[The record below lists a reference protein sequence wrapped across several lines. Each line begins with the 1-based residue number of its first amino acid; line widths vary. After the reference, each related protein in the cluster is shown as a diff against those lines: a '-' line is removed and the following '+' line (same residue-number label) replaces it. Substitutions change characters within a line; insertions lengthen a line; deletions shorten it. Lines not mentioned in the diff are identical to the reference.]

1 MCETMTEEN
10 QKQKQETVVPTKIDE
25 EMKRSY
31 IDYSMSVIVG
41 RALPDVR
48 DGLKPVHRRV
58 LYGMY
63 ELSNTHDKPY
73 KKSARV
79 VGDVMGKYHPHG
91 DAAIYDTIVRMAQD
105 FSLRYPLVDGQGN
118 FGSVDGDSA
127 AHMRYT
133 EIRMEEIAEELLADL
148 DKETV
153 DFSPNFDETLKEP
166 TVLPAKLP
174 NLLIN
179 GSSGIAVGMATNIP
193 PHNLGEIVDG
203 TVALIDNPALEPVD
217 MLNYIKGPDFP
228 TGAFIY
234 GREGIKEAYLTGRG
248 SIRQRA
254 KAEIIEEGGKTSI
267 IVTEIP
273 YMVNKAKLI
282 ETIAELVKDKKIE
295 GISDLRDES
304 DRDGMRIVI
313 ELKRA
318 ANANVLL
325 NQLFKHTQMETT
337 FGVNNLSLVDNVPMT
352 LNLKDTIGYY
362 IKHRQEV
369 VTKRS
374 QFELKKAEA
383 REHILA
389 GLIIALTNIDD
400 FVRIIRASANP
411 DDARAA
417 LMEKYSLSEE
427 QAKAILEMRLSRLT
441 GLERQKIDDERSE
454 LMKEIE
460 HLKSVLASTQM
471 VLDIIKAE
479 LLALKEKYGDK
490 RRTLIVDSA
499 GEIVDEDL
507 IPVENMVVSITN
519 TGYIKR
525 MPVDTYRTQRRG
537 GVGIVG
543 METKEEDYVV
553 DVFVASTHD
562 NILFFSNKGKVYAL
576 KVYEIP
582 PAQSRQ
588 ARGKAII
595 NLINIEPGEAINAMM
610 PIKTF
615 DDQHYLIMCTR
626 EGTIKKTVLSA
637 YQNIRSTGIIAIG
650 LTEGDELI
658 SVKLTNGEQEVLIA
672 TRNGKINRFCEKE
685 VRDTGRPAQGV
696 IGIRLSENDKV
707 IGMEIVQPAQS
718 VLTICGNGFGKRT
731 PIEEYTPHHR
741 GGQGMISI
749 KTTLRNGPVVSVI
762 GVTDDEEIVVA
773 TKDAQMVRM
782 KAMEIPEIGRNTQGV
797 RVIKLRT
804 EDGVVAVA
812 KLVSEKK
819 EEEI

>member
-1 MCETMTEEN
+1 MTEEKQN
-10 QKQKQETVVPTKIDE
+10 QKQETVVLTKIDE

-63 ELSNTHDKPY
+63 ELSNTHDKAY

-153 DFSPNFDETLKEP
+153 DFAPNFDETLKEP

-193 PHNLGEIVDG
+193 PHNLGEVVDG
-203 TVALIDNPALEPVD
+203 TVALIDNPELEPVD

-254 KAEIIEEGGKTSI
+254 KAEITEEGGKTTI
-267 IVTEIP
+267 LVTEIP

-362 IKHRQEV
+362 IKHRREV

-400 FVRIIRASANP
+400 FVRIIRASANA

-417 LMEKYSLSEE
+417 LIEKYSLSEE

-460 HLKSVLASTQM
+460 HLKAVLASPQM
-471 VLDIIKAE
+471 VLDIIKTE
-479 LLALKEKYGDK
+479 LLALKEKYGNK

-672 TRNGKINRFCEKE
+672 TRNGKINRFLEKE

-707 IGMEIVQPAQS
+707 IGMEIVRPAQS

-762 GVTDDEEIVVA
+762 GVAGDEEIVVA

-782 KAMEIPEIGRNTQGV
+782 MVSEIPEIGRNTQGV

>member
-1 MCETMTEEN
+1 
-10 QKQKQETVVPTKIDE
+10 
-25 EMKRSY
+25 
-31 IDYSMSVIVG
+31 
-41 RALPDVR
+41 
-48 DGLKPVHRRV
+48 
-58 LYGMY
+58 
-63 ELSNTHDKPY
+63 
-73 KKSARV
+73 
-79 VGDVMGKYHPHG
+79 
-91 DAAIYDTIVRMAQD
+91 
-105 FSLRYPLVDGQGN
+105 
-118 FGSVDGDSA
+118 
-127 AHMRYT
+127 
-133 EIRMEEIAEELLADL
+133 
-148 DKETV
+148 
-153 DFSPNFDETLKEP
+153 
-166 TVLPAKLP
+166 
-174 NLLIN
+174 
-179 GSSGIAVGMATNIP
+179 
-193 PHNLGEIVDG
+193 
-203 TVALIDNPALEPVD
+203 
-217 MLNYIKGPDFP
+217 
-228 TGAFIY
+228 
-234 GREGIKEAYLTGRG
+234 
-248 SIRQRA
+248 
-254 KAEIIEEGGKTSI
+254 
-267 IVTEIP
+267 
-273 YMVNKAKLI
+273 
-282 ETIAELVKDKKIE
+282 
-295 GISDLRDES
+295 
-304 DRDGMRIVI
+304 
-313 ELKRA
+313 
-318 ANANVLL
+318 
-325 NQLFKHTQMETT
+325 
-337 FGVNNLSLVDNVPMT
+337 
-352 LNLKDTIGYY
+352 
-362 IKHRQEV
+362 
-369 VTKRS
+369 
-374 QFELKKAEA
+374 
-383 REHILA
+383 
-389 GLIIALTNIDD
+389 
-400 FVRIIRASANP
+400 
-411 DDARAA
+411 
-417 LMEKYSLSEE
+417 
-427 QAKAILEMRLSRLT
+427 MRLSRLT
-441 GLERQKIDDERSE
+441 GLERQKIDDERAE

-460 HLKSVLASTQM
+460 HLKAVLASAQM
-471 VLDIIKAE
+471 VLDIIKTE
-479 LLALKEKYGDK
+479 LLALKEKYGDA
-490 RRTLIVDSA
+490 RRTVIVDSA
-499 GEIVDEDL
+499 GDIVDEDL

-637 YQNIRSTGIIAIG
+637 YQNIRSTGIIAVG

-658 SVKLTNGEQEVLIA
+658 SVKLTNGTQEVLIA
-672 TRNGKINRFCEKE
+672 TRNGKINRFSETE

-707 IGMEIVQPAQS
+707 IGMEIVQQGHS

-762 GVTDDEEIVVA
+762 GVIGDEEIVVA

-782 KAMEIPEIGRNTQGV
+782 KVSEIPEIGRNTQGV

>member
-1 MCETMTEEN
+1 MCETMAEEK
-10 QKQKQETVVPTKIDE
+10 QKQKQETVVLTKIDE

-48 DGLKPVHRRV
+48 DGLKPVHRRC

-63 ELSNTHDKPY
+63 ELGNTHDKAY

-91 DAAIYDTIVRMAQD
+91 DTAIYDTIVRMAQD

-153 DFSPNFDETLKEP
+153 DFAPNFDETLNEP

-203 TVALIDNPALEPVD
+203 TVALIDNPDLEPAD
-217 MLNYIKGPDFP
+217 MLNYVKGPDFP
-228 TGAFIY
+228 TGAYIY
-234 GREGIKEAYLTGRG
+234 GRDGIREAYLTGRG

-254 KAEIIEEGGKTSI
+254 KTEITEEGGKTTI
-267 IVTEIP
+267 LVTEIP

-282 ETIAELVKDKKIE
+282 EAIAELVKDKKIE

-325 NQLFKHTQMETT
+325 NQLFKHTQLETT

-352 LNLKDTIGYY
+352 LDLKDTIGYY

-400 FVRIIRASANP
+400 FVRIIRASANV
-411 DDARAA
+411 DEARAA
-417 LMEKYSLSEE
+417 LMAKYGLSEE

-441 GLERQKIDDERSE
+441 ALERQKIDDERAG
-454 LMKEIE
+454 LMKEIA
-460 HLKSVLASTQM
+460 HLKAVLASPQM
-471 VLDIIKAE
+471 VLDIIKSE
-479 LLALKEKYGDK
+479 LLALKEKYGDA
-490 RRTLIVDSA
+490 RRTVIVDSA
-499 GEIVDEDL
+499 GDIVDEDL

-658 SVKLTNGEQEVLIA
+658 SVKMTSGEQEVLIA
-672 TRNGKINRFCEKE
+672 TRNGKINRFAEKE

-707 IGMEIVQPAQS
+707 IGMEIVDPAQS
-718 VLTICGNGFGKRT
+718 VLTICANGFGKRT
-731 PIEEYTPHHR
+731 PIDEYTPHHR

-762 GVTDDEEIVVA
+762 GVIGDEEIVVA

-782 KAMEIPEIGRNTQGV
+782 MVSEIPEIGRNTQGV
-797 RVIKLRT
+797 RVIKLRP

>member
-1 MCETMTEEN
+1 M
-10 QKQKQETVVPTKIDE
+10 
-25 EMKRSY
+25 
-31 IDYSMSVIVG
+31 
-41 RALPDVR
+41 
-48 DGLKPVHRRV
+48 
-58 LYGMY
+58 
-63 ELSNTHDKPY
+63 
-73 KKSARV
+73 
-79 VGDVMGKYHPHG
+79 
-91 DAAIYDTIVRMAQD
+91 
-105 FSLRYPLVDGQGN
+105 
-118 FGSVDGDSA
+118 
-127 AHMRYT
+127 
-133 EIRMEEIAEELLADL
+133 
-148 DKETV
+148 
-153 DFSPNFDETLKEP
+153 
-166 TVLPAKLP
+166 
-174 NLLIN
+174 
-179 GSSGIAVGMATNIP
+179 
-193 PHNLGEIVDG
+193 DG
-203 TVALIDNPALEPVD
+203 TVALIDNPNLEPAD
-217 MLNYIKGPDFP
+217 MLNYVKGPDFP

-234 GREGIKEAYLTGRG
+234 GRDGIREAYLTGRG

-254 KAEIIEEGGKTSI
+254 KTEITEEGGKTTI
-267 IVTEIP
+267 LVTEIP

-352 LNLKDTIGYY
+352 LDLKDTIGYY

-400 FVRIIRASANP
+400 FVRIIRASANA
-411 DDARAA
+411 DEARTA
-417 LMEKYSLSEE
+417 LMAKYGLSEE

-441 GLERQKIDDERSE
+441 ALERQKIDDERAE
-454 LMKEIE
+454 LMKEIA
-460 HLKSVLASTQM
+460 HLKAVLASPQM
-471 VLDIIKAE
+471 VLDIIKSE
-479 LLALKEKYGDK
+479 LLALKEKYGDG
-490 RRTLIVDSA
+490 RRTVIVDSA
-499 GEIVDEDL
+499 GDIVDEDL

-637 YQNIRSTGIIAIG
+637 YKNIRSTGIIAIG

-658 SVKLTNGEQEVLIA
+658 SVKMTNGDQEVLIA
-672 TRNGKINRFCEKE
+672 TSNGKINRFSEKE
-685 VRDTGRPAQGV
+685 VRDTGRQAQGV

-707 IGMEIVQPAQS
+707 IGMEIVNPAQS
-718 VLTICGNGFGKRT
+718 VLTICENGFGKRT
-731 PIEEYTPHHR
+731 PIDEYTPHHR

-762 GVTDDEEIVVA
+762 GVTGDEEIVVA

-782 KAMEIPEIGRNTQGV
+782 IVSEIPEIGRNTQGV
-797 RVIKLRT
+797 RVIKLRP